1 MTQVSARFHFNRF
14 LFPIFTLSCDQ
25 NKTAVLTLPSGILI
39 QQPCL
44 IELAI
49 RIISQMSC
57 QCLMLLLYFCS
68 VTISLKRLV
77 MDLLFIFSPC
87 SLYLNAFL
95 MHNIQYLCKDLFNSD
110 AYRDCTHPTSRG
122 PFSFYNAYITI
133 RKNTPINFLYIVFN
147 QLGATIKS
155 FPLTY

>member
-14 LFPIFTLSCDQ
+14 LFSIFTLSCDQ

-57 QCLMLLLYFCS
+57 QCLMLPLYFCS

-77 MDLLFIFSPC
+77 MDLLFIFSPY

-110 AYRDCTHPTSRG
+110 AYRDCTHPSQVGVPFLSTMPILLSDKILPSTFYLLFLTSQG
-122 PFSFYNAYITI
+122 QP
-133 RKNTPINFLYIVFN
+133 
-147 QLGATIKS
+147 
-155 FPLTY
+155 

>member
-14 LFPIFTLSCDQ
+14 LFLILTLSCDQ
-25 NKTAVLTLPSGILI
+25 NKTAVFTLPTSILI

-44 IELAI
+44 EI

-57 QCLMLLLYFCS
+57 HCLMLLLYFCS

-77 MDLLFIFSPC
+77 MDLLFIFSPY

-95 MHNIQYLCKDLFNSD
+95 MHNIQYLCKDLFQFGCIQRLHSSQS
-110 AYRDCTHPTSRG
+110 SRG

-133 RKNTPINFLYIVFN
+133 RKKYSPSTFYLLFLTS
-147 QLGATIKS
+147 QGQ
-155 FPLTY
+155 P

>member
-1 MTQVSARFHFNRF
+1 MTQVSARFHFKRF
-14 LFPIFTLSCDQ
+14 LFSILTLSCDQ
-25 NKTAVLTLPSGILI
+25 NKTAVFTLPTGILI

-77 MDLLFIFSPC
+77 MDLLFIFSPY

-110 AYRDCTHPTSRG
+110 AYRDCTHPTQSSRG

-133 RKNTPINFLYIVFN
+133 RKILPSTFYLLFLTS
-147 QLGATIKS
+147 QGQ
-155 FPLTY
+155 P

>member
-14 LFPIFTLSCDQ
+14 LFSILTLSCDQ
-25 NKTAVLTLPSGILI
+25 NKTAVFTLPTGILI

-77 MDLLFIFSPC
+77 MDLLFIFSPY

-95 MHNIQYLCKDLFNSD
+95 MHNIQSMQ
-110 AYRDCTHPTSRG
+110 G
-122 PFSFYNAYITI
+122 PFSI
-133 RKNTPINFLYIVFN
+133 RMHTEIALILVKQGSLFFLQCLYYYQKKYSH
-147 QLGATIKS
+147 QLSIYC
-155 FPLTY
+155 F

>member
-14 LFPIFTLSCDQ
+14 LFSIFTLSCDQ
-25 NKTAVLTLPSGILI
+25 NKTAVFTLPTGILI

-57 QCLMLLLYFCS
+57 QCSMLLLYFCS

-77 MDLLFIFSPC
+77 MDLLFIFSPY
-87 SLYLNAFL
+87 SLYLNALL

-110 AYRDCTHPTSRG
+110 AYRDCTHPSQVG
-122 PFSFYNAYITI
+122 VPFLSTMPILLSEKI
-133 RKNTPINFLYIVFN
+133 LPINFLSIVFN
-147 QLGATIKS
+147 QLGQ
-155 FPLTY
+155 P